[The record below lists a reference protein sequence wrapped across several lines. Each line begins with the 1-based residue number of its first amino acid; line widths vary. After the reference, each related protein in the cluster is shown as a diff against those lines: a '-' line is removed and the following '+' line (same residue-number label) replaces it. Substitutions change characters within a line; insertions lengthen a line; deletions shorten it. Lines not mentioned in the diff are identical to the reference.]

1 MSENNSPTPPVE
13 PTPPG
18 YDAPASS
25 PVPPAYQPPAY
36 QPPVQQQQ
44 PYGQPPAPPAYQQ
57 QPYQQ
62 QTMADPASAVTLNY
76 WLSVFF
82 SWIPALIFFL
92 TEKGKNGFSDEYN
105 KANLNFSILRGIT
118 GFLVVIPYLG
128 VIFGFLALAL
138 FIIHIIAAV
147 EAPKKFRS
155 GQPYKF
161 PFNIAFIK

>member
-1 MSENNSPTPPVE
+1 MSDNNSPTPPVE

-18 YDAPASS
+18 YDAPATS
-25 PVPPAYQPPAY
+25 PVPPAYQ
-36 QPPVQQQQ
+36 QPVQQQQ
-44 PYGQPPAPPAYQQ
+44 PYGQPPVPPAYQQQPYQQ

-118 GFLVVIPYLG
+118 GLLVVIPYVG

-147 EAPKKFRS
+147 DAPKKFRS